1 MIKGYGAKR
10 GPVYHCYAFA
20 YFDGDARLPLF
31 SIWMRDPPT
40 FVQYN
45 DLEHVRLYRS
55 FLENPES
62 YINRL

>member
-1 MIKGYGAKR
+1 MAMQGGSL
-10 GPVYHCYAFA
+10 
-20 YFDGDARLPLF
+20 FDLDA
-31 SIWMRDPPT
+31 DPPA

-45 DLEHVRLYRS
+45 DLEHVKLYRS

>member
-1 MIKGYGAKR
+1 MAMPGGSL
-10 GPVYHCYAFA
+10 
-20 YFDGDARLPLF
+20 FDLDA
-31 SIWMRDPPT
+31 DPPA

-45 DLEHVRLYRS
+45 DLEHVKLYRS